1 MSWGG
6 TVFVKKKERTIID
19 PKYQLWTDIIQP
31 RTRKDLVGNS
41 SSISY
46 INDWFI
52 ERQCEKQKKNEC
64 LFIKG
69 SSGTG
74 KSSTVRVISGIT
86 GFVCVH
92 TYADIQR
99 TPQCM
104 ESLFREVSIIGDSG
118 VLVLDDAE
126 SFLKETSIMRHLV
139 KMFKKDTKISGNR
152 VLVIVICNEV
162 DSSFSSLQDVSSV
175 VEFKPLVSQDIYRLF
190 RRVSSKISD
199 FCYIPPMDIYI
210 ISISCNG
217 NATQAINQLQ
227 MLYQG
232 SVEDKRKSVKRKRG
246 LVRVE
251 RSDDSLKMWV
261 STYKN
266 SSVDCFV
273 KDPDLIESM
282 STMNRYFL
290 DNLGV
295 NLHKEYLKYYHNSS
309 MDTMVSISTCIDNMS
324 LADMNRPENHED
336 RLYNGENAQRWSED
350 DLGYLIGIHNG
361 LRCLLDRNQGTILCN
376 KKQRRRVKFSYN

>member
-6 TVFVKKKERTIID
+6 TVIIKNKSRTLVD
-19 PKYQLWTDIIQP
+19 PKYQLWTDIIKP
-31 RTRKDLVGNS
+31 VTRKDLVGNS

-52 ERQCEKQKKNEC
+52 ERQCEKRKMNEC

-74 KSSTVRVISGIT
+74 KSSTVRVISGIN
-86 GFVCVH
+86 GFTCVY

-104 ESLFREVSIIGDSG
+104 ESLFREVSIFGDSG

-139 KMFKKDTKISGNR
+139 KMFKRDASITGNR
-152 VLVIVICNEV
+152 VIVVVICNEV

-175 VEFKPLVSQDIYRLF
+175 VEFNPLVSQDIYKLF
-190 RRVSSKISD
+190 RRVSSKVSG
-199 FCYIPPMDIYI
+199 FCYIPPMDAYMIA
-210 ISISCNG
+210 SSCTG

-227 MLYQG
+227 LLYQG
-232 SVEDKRKSVKRKRG
+232 TIEYKKKNGKRKRK
-246 LVRVE
+246 LCRVD
-251 RSDDSLKMWV
+251 RRDDSLKMWV

-273 KDPDLIESM
+273 KDQDLMESM
-282 STMNRYFL
+282 VNMNRYFL

-309 MDTMVSISTCIDNMS
+309 METMVSISTCIDNMS
-324 LADMNRPENHED
+324 LADINRPEDHED

-350 DLGYLIGIHNG
+350 DLGYVIGIHNG
-361 LRCLLDRNQGTILCN
+361 LRCLIGKNQGAISN